1 MNKVIQRTVTVPTGY
16 VVNLLQQ
23 ARAQGFDTDELLQAV
38 GIDAA
43 EIDTRTEFSAER
55 FGALYQRLMYIAQ
68 DEYFGMISGGKVPNG
83 TFRMMCHAIIHCP
96 TLEKVIYRA
105 SAFHEICRGA
115 QVKPVLVRKGR
126 YAKVSFAPTDH
137 AEMDLDTLLQQE
149 TPERIRTS
157 LSMWHHFISW
167 LLGAQVELKAAYFSF
182 PTPSDADIYQKL
194 FRSEVRFDQH
204 ENALVFAARYLD
216 QPPVQTEQTLRSFLK
231 TAPFQLIAMVND
243 DATLTSQVEALIGK
257 DFSRPL
263 PSAESI
269 ASTLNL
275 SVSTLRRRLL
285 EEETSY
291 QTIKDECRKRAAFH
305 YMSSPQLSIND
316 VAELMGFDDPS
327 AFFRS
332 FKRWTGMTPGEFRRS
347 DAYRQ
352 QLQIDDQALKDGKR
366 LSL

>member
-1 MNKVIQRTVTVPTGY
+1 MVIQRTVTVPTGY

-23 ARAQGFDTDELLQAV
+23 ARAQGFDTDELLQTV

-115 QVKPVLVRKGR
+115 QIKPVLVRKGR
-126 YAKVSFAPTDH
+126 YAKISFAPTDH
-137 AEMDLDTLLQQE
+137 AEQDLDTLLQQE

-167 LLGAQVELKAAYFSF
+167 LLGAQVELKAAYFTCPPPEDEDS
-182 PTPSDADIYQKL
+182 YRKL

-216 QPPVQTEQTLRSFLK
+216 QPPVQTEHTLRSFLK

-243 DATLTSQVEALIGK
+243 DASLTSQVEALIGK

-263 PSAESI
+263 PSAEAI
-269 ASTLNL
+269 ASMLNL

-285 EEETSY
+285 EEDTSY

-352 QLQIDDQALKDGKR
+352 QLAIEDQARKTGKTTT
-366 LSL
+366 L